1 MPRVDRF
8 DAAVVVSIVVTCL
21 AAILIG
27 FVAATLLYVPAE
39 VPCKVV
45 ALGDDK
51 VWIVCQADT
60 RL

>member
-1 MPRVDRF
+1 MLVDRF
-8 DAAVVVSIVVTCL
+8 DAVVVLSVIVTCL

-27 FVAATLLYVPAE
+27 FVAATLLYAPSE

-45 ALGDDK
+45 ALGNDK

-60 RL
+60 RP